1 MFGDFVPMNLFVF
14 CGEEESINQDK
25 IPEVLRPVIA
35 LFEEDNDHNP
45 LCLLKIHMGRLFIEG
60 NDEQELM
67 LRLNGPYL
75 TVARISFRHRHQ
87 GYMTRLEQILMNICQ
102 NHPEKKGIRIESIET
117 EEMLRYCQK
126 NNYKQVPYCET
137 DYVKEKDEV

>member
-1 MFGDFVPMNLFVF
+1 MFDDFVPMNLFVF
-14 CGEEESINQDK
+14 CGEKESINQDK
-25 IPEVLRPVIA
+25 IPEVLRPVIT
-35 LFEEDNDHNP
+35 LFEEDNDHKP

-75 TVARISFRHRHQ
+75 TVARISFRHRRQ
-87 GYMTRLEQILMNICQ
+87 GYMTRLEQILMNVCQ
-102 NHPEKKGIRIESIET
+102 DLPGKKGIRIESIET

-137 DYVKEKDEV
+137 DFVKEKDEV